1 MCLCGLIEPFDTQT
15 RFVILMHPKEARKQ
29 KSGTGRLCHLA
40 LKNSSLHIGVDFTD
54 DREVRALI
62 EDPEYT
68 SVLLFPT
75 PEAVNLSEEGYRVV
89 TGEQGKLQIFVV
101 DGTWPLAGKILKLS
115 ENLRALQAVSF
126 TPRQPSNFKFKKQPQ
141 VEYISTLES
150 IQLLLELGQEQGV
163 ESVDENIKQFPEIF
177 DRLVEIQL
185 EAAGSDRG

>member
-1 MCLCGLIEPFDTQT
+1 
-15 RFVILMHPKEARKQ
+15 MHPKEARKQ